1 MTEQELNKAC
11 EWLENRLEYYAID
24 TGIFDY
30 KVFFSDFRKAM
41 EAVIK
46 DSLNPVQN
54 DAEAV
59 IKENLTT
66 EYDAEYLQSKI
77 DAFTEARRKDGKTAD
92 EMLDDCRGGA
102 LELTWQDIQRI
113 VKIAD
118 YIVTHETGKYADEEA
133 YYSEILRRFKEE
145 SK

>member
-1 MTEQELNKAC
+1 MLIDINKAC
-11 EWLENRLEYYAID
+11 EWIANMPTEYSEFIEK
-24 TGIFDY
+24 GHCQWI
-30 KVFFSDFRKAM
+30 SDDFCKAM
-41 EAVIK
+41 G
-46 DSLNPVQN
+46 
-54 DAEAV
+54 AV

-102 LELTWQDIQRI
+102 LELTWQD
-113 VKIAD
+113 VKRLWEVGMDVAD
-118 YIVTHETGKYADEEA
+118 YNSYHNIPIEDEAFYREVLKR
-133 YYSEILRRFKEE
+133 YKEE